1 MNDAKHIPA
10 KLFLSIV
17 VPLVIVTFG
26 GFITYGSAGAFFF
39 PAAGQVSNEV
49 NGPAAIYYGL
59 TLVVALMFFLMRQG
73 YKWYE
78 MIAMGVMSL
87 IYSISMQKMTPT
99 VFRPIYLY
107 IVPLLLFFFAMW
119 LILKYI
125 FLNKKIRQARLIIF
139 SVLGAAGFSLAFKVQ
154 FLLLRQQTDSSFL
167 QSRFM
172 SGLMLLIFIGF
183 GLSLAEYIIIKLED
197 SGKAITPIRYVPKDK
212 TDTDDDDEDN

>member
-1 MNDAKHIPA
+1 MNDAKHIPV
-10 KLFLSIV
+10 KLFISIV

-39 PAAGQVSNEV
+39 PATNQVSNEA

-73 YKWYE
+73 YKGYE
-78 MIAMGVMSL
+78 MIATGIISL
-87 IYSISMQKMTPT
+87 LYSLALQRMTPT

-125 FLNKKIRQARLIIF
+125 FLNKPMRQFRLLIF
-139 SVLGAAGFSLAFKVQ
+139 SILGAAGFTLAFKIQ
-154 FLLLRQQTDSSFL
+154 FLLLKQQTDSAFL
-167 QSRFM
+167 QARFL
-172 SGLMLLIFIGF
+172 SGLMLLIFMGF
-183 GLSLAEYIIIKLED
+183 GLSLAEIIIIKLEE
-197 SGKAITPIRYVPKDK
+197 SGREITPIRYVPKD
-212 TDTDDDDEDN
+212 DSNMDDDDEAI

>member
-1 MNDAKHIPA
+1 
-10 KLFLSIV
+10 
-17 VPLVIVTFG
+17 
-26 GFITYGSAGAFFF
+26 
-39 PAAGQVSNEV
+39 V